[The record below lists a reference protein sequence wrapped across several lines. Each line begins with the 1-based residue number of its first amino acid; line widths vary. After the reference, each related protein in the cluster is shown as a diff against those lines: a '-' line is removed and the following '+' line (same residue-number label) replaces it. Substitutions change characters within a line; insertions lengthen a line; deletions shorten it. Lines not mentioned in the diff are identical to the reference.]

1 MMWWI
6 MKKILDKLYWLV
18 FVTPVAFPTLN
29 AWGNIQVANL
39 KQDLELISRELAGL
53 RSEVELLRRENAQ
66 LRAVVDS
73 VSRKSNSEK
82 GLSSA
87 QLVQING
94 RISTLD
100 KKVLENAASQAKIQ
114 SNFNQQI
121 QELIKQMNKGFEQ
134 ISKSSVV
141 PSPAKTFSTD
151 YPQKGFVHKV
161 EKGETVSSIAKKYES
176 KVKWIIDANQ
186 IVDPTKVFV
195 GKELF
200 VPQK

>member
-1 MMWWI
+1 MWWI

-66 LRAVVDS
+66 LKAVVDS
-73 VSRKSNSEK
+73 VTRKSNSEK

-121 QELIKQMNKGFEQ
+121 QELIKQMNKGFEK

>member
-1 MMWWI
+1 MVWWI

-66 LRAVVDS
+66 LKAVVDS
-73 VSRKSNSEK
+73 VTRKSNSEK

-121 QELIKQMNKGFEQ
+121 QELIKQMNKGFEK

>member
-1 MMWWI
+1 
-6 MKKILDKLYWLV
+6 MKNICYRLSFGILLLSP
-18 FVTPVAFPTLN
+18 FFS
-29 AWGNIQVANL
+29 WGNVQVANL

-66 LRAVVDS
+66 LRVVVDS
-73 VSRKSNSEK
+73 FAKKANSDQ
-82 GLSSA
+82 GISSA
-87 QLVQING
+87 QLIQINS
-94 RISTLD
+94 RLSS
-100 KKVLENAASQAKIQ
+100 LEKRVQANTGSQAMIQ
-114 SNFNQQI
+114 TSVNKQM
-121 QELIKQMNKGFEQ
+121 QELIKQMNDGFETV
-134 ISKSSVV
+134 SKSTAT
-141 PSPAKTFSTD
+141 PTPAKTFSTD

-186 IVDPTKVFV
+186 IADPTKVFV

>member
-53 RSEVELLRRENAQ
+53 RSKVELLRRENAQ

-94 RISTLD
+94 RISTLE
-100 KKVLENAASQAKIQ
+100 KEVLENAASQAKIQ
-114 SNFNQQI
+114 SNVNQQI

-141 PSPAKTFSTD
+141 HSPAKTFSTD

>member
-18 FVTPVAFPTLN
+18 FASVAFPTLN

-94 RISTLD
+94 RISTL
-100 KKVLENAASQAKIQ
+100 E
-114 SNFNQQI
+114 
-121 QELIKQMNKGFEQ
+121 
-134 ISKSSVV
+134 
-141 PSPAKTFSTD
+141 
-151 YPQKGFVHKV
+151 
-161 EKGETVSSIAKKYES
+161 KKYL
-176 KVKWIIDANQ
+176 KMPPLK
-186 IVDPTKVFV
+186 
-195 GKELF
+195 
-200 VPQK
+200 QKSNRMLINRFRN

>member
-1 MMWWI
+1 MWWI

-66 LRAVVDS
+66 LKAVVDS
-73 VSRKSNSEK
+73 ITRKSNSDK

-121 QELIKQMNKGFEQ
+121 QELIKQMNKGFEK